1 MTLFEV
7 VNVNEDRQIVY
18 LSRDDIKK
26 LGIEEK
32 DTVKVFGRAGC
43 AAAVVLAD
51 NKMKDGRIGI
61 GTLKESIG
69 VGQGHTV
76 RVSPVKF
83 CGEAKKVL
91 VRVFPA
97 RGVSLKAV
105 MLGKLIVENQ
115 KLRVEEDGRITKI
128 KVLKTDGDG
137 CYIVKDTTEIEV
149 AADKELNIPA
159 VSLKDVGGLDDV
171 IEKLRELVNAAV
183 LTPERFYAAG
193 LRPPRGVLLYGPPG
207 TGKTLLAKA
216 LANEAGANFYYVNA
230 ADILSKFVGESEQN
244 IKKLFEEARRKAPSI
259 VFFDEIDAIAQKRG
273 EYTNTSG
280 TGILQTLLSEMD
292 GIDSAD
298 EVFVIAATNRPESL
312 DIALRRAGR
321 FDTEFEI
328 CVPNYQQRLSI
339 LKVITRSMRIVASL
353 EDIARKTTGFTGADL
368 ENLCRNAFLAS
379 MKRGSQYVT
388 QEDFDEAMKSIVPS
402 GLRDVA
408 VEIEQITFD
417 DIHGYEEVKK
427 LIHERVI
434 LPYKNTDYF
443 KALGITPPRGILLYG
458 PPGTG
463 KTYFARAIAGTLGF
477 NVITIS
483 AAELI
488 SKWIGES
495 EENIIRIFRKARTYS
510 PTVILFDE
518 IDAIASRRVEH
529 DYVGRRITTQLIAE
543 MDGAK
548 NLKDVLVIGT
558 TNRIDIIDPALLRP
572 GRFDLKIEIPL
583 PNLKDRIEILKA
595 YLKDQVDDDVLV
607 VAQMMDGFSTAEI
620 VHVILNAKLNAAKRG
635 LERKINPNNLKIDF
649 EDFENA
655 ISALN
660 RKE

>member
-32 DTVKVFGRAGC
+32 DTVKVYGRAGC
-43 AAAVVLAD
+43 AAAVVLSD

-97 RGVSLKAV
+97 RGISLKAV
-105 MLGKLIVENQ
+105 MLGKLIVDNQ

-149 AADKELNIPA
+149 VADKELSIPA

-171 IEKLRELVNAAV
+171 IEKLRELVNASV

-193 LRPPRGVLLYGPPG
+193 LRPPRGV
-207 TGKTLLAKA
+207 
-216 LANEAGANFYYVNA
+216 
-230 ADILSKFVGESEQN
+230 
-244 IKKLFEEARRKAPSI
+244 
-259 VFFDEIDAIAQKRG
+259 
-273 EYTNTSG
+273 
-280 TGILQTLLSEMD
+280 
-292 GIDSAD
+292 
-298 EVFVIAATNRPESL
+298 
-312 DIALRRAGR
+312 
-321 FDTEFEI
+321 
-328 CVPNYQQRLSI
+328 
-339 LKVITRSMRIVASL
+339 
-353 EDIARKTTGFTGADL
+353 
-368 ENLCRNAFLAS
+368 
-379 MKRGSQYVT
+379 
-388 QEDFDEAMKSIVPS
+388 
-402 GLRDVA
+402 
-408 VEIEQITFD
+408 
-417 DIHGYEEVKK
+417 
-427 LIHERVI
+427 
-434 LPYKNTDYF
+434 
-443 KALGITPPRGILLYG
+443 LLYG

-495 EENIIRIFRKARTYS
+495 EENIIRVFRRARTYS

-572 GRFDLKIEIPL
+572 GRFDLKIEIPP

-595 YLKDQVDDDVLV
+595 YLKDRIAEDVLV
-607 VAQMMDGFSTAEI
+607 VGLAQMMDGFSTAEI
-620 VHVILNAKLNAAKRG
+620 VHVITNAKLNAAKRG
-635 LERKINPNNLKIDF
+635 LERKINPNELKIEF